1 MNIKSLFLY
10 RKQNCSYISQKLD
23 FERFSRQR
31 KKWLLGCFSLPQ
43 SERISFWKYSA
54 IWNTDYLR
62 QGLKR
67 SFSKGFTSEIW
78 AQKKKNYD
86 ASTFVYM
93 LPVFYWKLATIFD
106 PTCRILQGI
115 DISISR
121 DWQNVTGFG
130 QLYRNELK
138 QEISSHSI
146 CQTLQLIKNC
156 KLG

>member
-93 LPVFYWKLATIFD
+93 LPVFYWKLATIFEALD
-106 PTCRILQGI
+106 FPPKNIQNFLTWEEFWGQIRILQTLKNL
-115 DISISR
+115 SMVF
-121 DWQNVTGFG
+121 WKNVRWYM
-130 QLYRNELK
+130 Q
-138 QEISSHSI
+138 
-146 CQTLQLIKNC
+146 
-156 KLG
+156 